1 MKKLA
6 IISTHPIQYNAPF
19 FKQMAEKGIFEIK
32 VFYTWSQS
40 KSGHI
45 NDPDFNIKR
54 KWDIDLLEGY
64 DYCFVDNT
72 AKNPGSHHFFGIIN
86 PGLINT
92 IKFYKPDALLV
103 YGWAFQSHLATIR
116 YFKNKL
122 PIIFRGDSNSI
133 DIANGKYA
141 ILKSFL
147 RRLFLSWVYQ
157 HIDYALFVGKSNYDY
172 YIQMGLK
179 KNQLFY
185 GPHAI
190 DNQRFNS
197 ITAAQQLELT
207 KWKKDLGIDLGNF
220 VFLFVG
226 KLESK
231 KNPLLLL
238 EAFKK
243 ITHPSA
249 KLVFIGDGI
258 LNTIIKDAAQKDARI
273 ILLGFQNQSIM
284 PILYRIANLLIL
296 PSIGPNETWG
306 LAMNEAMASGLPII
320 ASNKCGGAIDL
331 VIPTTG
337 LTFESDNL
345 DELYTA
351 MNFFIY
357 NPHFCKLM
365 GNYAHKFIQDFSYT
379 STYNTLAFL
388 INQI

>member
-19 FKQMAEKGIFEIK
+19 FKHIVEKGQFEIK

-40 KSGHI
+40 ESGYI
-45 NDPDFNIKR
+45 NDPDFNINR
-54 KWDIDLLEGY
+54 KWDIDLLDGY
-64 DYCFVDNT
+64 DYCFIDNI
-72 AKNPGSHHFFGIIN
+72 AKDPGSHHFLGIIN
-86 PGLINT
+86 PGLISAVKT
-92 IKFYKPDALLV
+92 YKPNALLV
-103 YGWAFQSHLATIR
+103 YGWAFKSHLATIR

-122 PIIFRGDSNSI
+122 PVIFRGDSNSI
-133 DIANGKYA
+133 DIASGKVA

-147 RRLFLSWVYQ
+147 RHIFLSWVYQ

-179 KNQLFY
+179 KDQLLY

-197 ITAAQQLELT
+197 ITAVKQHELA

-226 KLESK
+226 KLEPK

-249 KLVFIGDGI
+249 KLIFIGDGI
-258 LNTIIKDAAQKDARI
+258 FTNIIKDAAQKDARI
-273 ILLGFQNQSIM
+273 LLLGFQNQSIM
-284 PILYRIANLLIL
+284 PILYRIANVLIL
-296 PSIGPNETWG
+296 PSKGPHETWG
-306 LAMNEAMASGLPII
+306 LTMNEAMASGLPII

-337 LTFESDNL
+337 LIFESDNL
-345 DELYTA
+345 DDLYKS
-351 MNFFIY
+351 MNYCIN
-357 NPHFCKLM
+357 NPLICKSM
-365 GNYAHKFIQDFSYT
+365 GNYANKFIQQFSYT
-379 STYNTLAFL
+379 STSNILALL
-388 INQI
+388 INQF